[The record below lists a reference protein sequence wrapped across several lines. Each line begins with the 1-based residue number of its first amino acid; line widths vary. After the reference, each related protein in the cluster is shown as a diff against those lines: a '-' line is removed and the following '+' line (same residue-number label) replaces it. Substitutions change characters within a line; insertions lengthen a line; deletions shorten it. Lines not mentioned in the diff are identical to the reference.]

1 MLAGDVFGRFAGEVA
16 QGRIGAHV
24 EQRKRGLAIACRG
37 QVQRVFAIVVYGV
50 RVQTACQQQRQRAG
64 MYFLRGP
71 PFACKRPAHPQMV
84 GGPEMLRQALADRAP
99 FRRGEL
105 RRCQRIDGLRVREGF
120 EQRSGLDRIAR
131 HAHADPSIHGADL
144 VVLGAVFPQHSANR
158 LPIQACRDRQGSA
171 PIAVREVHFRA
182 VLQQRFD
189 DLRIVVQHHGLVQAI
204 ALEAPNPHRPVW
216 IAAVLQQQAGEVQI
230 VVAQRMGQG
239 VADVPLRRLCSQEHS
254 QTGHVALA
262 HGVPHGAAFVQ
273 RRAVGDIRAGLDE
286 QLRQGGIAGAADG
299 GAERGAVAA
308 DGLRFPHSGVDVRSQ
323 GDELPSDVHS
333 RQSRLAAAR
342 RADVHQ
348 RRPVPGR
355 QAFVDVLGGESTVG
369 QQTGDLIRFGVQSFH
384 RVLPQAGRSPFAAR
398 AETRVRR
405 MNSAIAA
412 TTSPSTMPHQKPRT
426 PRPSK
431 PNPS

>member
-1 MLAGDVFGRFAGEVA
+1 M
-16 QGRIGAHV
+16 
-24 EQRKRGLAIACRG
+24 
-37 QVQRVFAIVVYGV
+37 
-50 RVQTACQQQRQRAG
+50 
-64 MYFLRGP
+64 P
-71 PFACKRPAHPQMV
+71 
-84 GGPEMLRQALADRAP
+84 RQALADRTS

-105 RRCQRIDGLRVREGF
+105 RYRQRIDRLRLRELF
-120 EQRSGLDRIAR
+120 EQRTGLGRVAR
-131 HAHADPSIHGADL
+131 HARADPSIHGADL
-144 VVLGAVFPQHSANR
+144 VVLGAVLPQHAADR
-158 LPIQACRDRQGSA
+158 LPIQACGDRKGSA
-171 PIAVREVHFRA
+171 PVAVREVHFRA
-182 VLQQRFD
+182 MPQERFD
-189 DLRIVVQHHGLVQAI
+189 DLRVVVQYHGLVQAI
-204 ALEAPNPHRPVW
+204 ALETPDAHRPVR
-216 IAAVLQQQAGEVQI
+216 IAAVLQQQASEFQ
-230 VVAQRMGQG
+230 VVVGQRMGQG
-239 VADVPLRRLCSQEHS
+239 VANMPLRRFCFQQHS
-254 QTGHVALA
+254 QTGHVVFA

-286 QLRQGGIAGAADG
+286 QFRQGRIAGAADG

-308 DGLRFPHSGVDVRSQ
+308 DGLRFPHPGVDVRSQ

-355 QAFVDVLGGESTVG
+355 QAFVDVLGGESAVG
-369 QQTGDLIRFGVQSFH
+369 QQTGDLIGFGVQLFH
-384 RVLPQAGRSPFAAR
+384 RVLPQPGRSPFDAR